1 MDISR
6 WLPMPILSVQ
16 KPPSGGCH
24 PMSYRPSARRFWRP
38 LILTLAGLGVAVLP
52 TAALAATTGTRTTN
66 AVLSAGKLSI
76 NSVGAAINISGK
88 VAATL
93 TGLLPAV
100 TAAGST
106 NGGWNVT
113 LGVSNLTFNGTWVA
127 QGSAL
132 ALTTATSNAFTD
144 TVDGVAYIVTTGT
157 ITAGAGSF
165 TYTSTDSADASGSG
179 TAVASI
185 NNAVGTKGLTI
196 NFGTQAITSGS
207 KYQIKVGTESASAIS
222 LNTSASGAGVI
233 TVSGNT
239 APTLLSNGT
248 TVSGGGVASTSYGT
262 AVKIASAAPLHG
274 VGTYVITPGV
284 NAATD
289 AQSWAATY
297 SAGLQYTIVTGP

>member
-1 MDISR
+1 
-6 WLPMPILSVQ
+6 
-16 KPPSGGCH
+16 
-24 PMSYRPSARRFWRP
+24 MSYRPSARRFWRP
-38 LILTLAGLGVAVLP
+38 LLLTLAGLGVALLP
-52 TAALAATTGTRTTN
+52 TAALAAATGTSTTN
-66 AVLSAGKLSI
+66 AVLSAGALSI
-76 NSVGAAINISGK
+76 NSVGAGTNISGT

-93 TGLLPAV
+93 TGLLPAT
-100 TAAGST
+100 TAADTTGS
-106 NGGWNVT
+106 GAGWNVT
-113 LGVSNLTFNGTWVA
+113 LGVSDLTFNGTWVA
-127 QGSAL
+127 QGLAP

-207 KYQIKVGTESASAIS
+207 KYQIKVGTQSASVVAF
-222 LNTSASGAGVI
+222 NTAATGAGVV

-239 APTLLSNGT
+239 APTLVNNAT
-248 TVSGGGVASTSYGT
+248 VVSGGGVASTAYGT
-262 AVKIASAAPLHG
+262 AVKAASAALNTG
-274 VGTYVITPGV
+274 MGTYTITPGV
-284 NAATD
+284 NVATD
-289 AQSWAATY
+289 ANSWAATY